1 MVSIC
6 HPRVGPCFPFSV
18 RCAVLCSS
26 AFPSNT
32 RAVHSVLYV
41 SGLSKGGFLF
51 ARSVPWPGCWLCR
64 AEARASEFEKEP
76 CLGTRMVLG
85 AAQPSLNAKGTAGL
99 HEGGSWQC
107 RGLGPQLPWELQ
119 PVGLAFL
126 RVPQPPPPPPRPL
139 LTPLFTLSFLSP
151 VVSAQVLFLL
161 APVQLC
167 GLPYCVLSVSKRPIL
182 VTLPSSDSGD
192 RLDLVIFP
200 LDLEY
205 R

>member
-6 HPRVGPCFPFSV
+6 HPRVGRCFPFSV

-85 AAQPSLNAKGTAGL
+85 AAQPSLNATGTAGL

-126 RVPQPPPPPPRPL
+126 RVPQPPPPAPPPAD
-139 LTPLFTLSFLSP
+139 SFVHS
-151 VVSAQVLFLL
+151 
-161 APVQLC
+161 
-167 GLPYCVLSVSKRPIL
+167 
-182 VTLPSSDSGD
+182 
-192 RLDLVIFP
+192 
-200 LDLEY
+200 
-205 R
+205 